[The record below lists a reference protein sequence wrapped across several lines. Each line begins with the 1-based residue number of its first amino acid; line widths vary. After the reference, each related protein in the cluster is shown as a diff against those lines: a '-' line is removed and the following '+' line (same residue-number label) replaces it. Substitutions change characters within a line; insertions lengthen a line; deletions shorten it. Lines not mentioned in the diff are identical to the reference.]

1 MRYKFFENQQIGLML
16 NIIDREYK
24 KDELEQ
30 KLIKQKKLAMEREIE
45 IKKLRE
51 QEKLEHDERDRLQA
65 LKMQKRAQ
73 NIKQEMLRKAKER

>member
-51 QEKLEHDERDRLQA
+51 QEKL
-65 LKMQKRAQ
+65 
-73 NIKQEMLRKAKER
+73 